1 MKIKFIAT
9 LALLAMTL
17 ASCDETTDTLGT
29 SLNTTID
36 HLDVASQTFNATS
49 RSVAIESVISRNST
63 GYLGC
68 IKDPETGAH
77 ITGDFMTQFNCLE
90 SFKLAPIDSIASRDE
105 DGKIIADS
113 CEVRL
118 FYTSYYGDSLAT
130 MKTTVYELARPMMES
145 EKYYSDFD
153 PLEEGYV
160 REGGLTK
167 SKAYTLENTSE
178 WADKANTSNKKRVY
192 VNNICI
198 RLNEPYTDKN
208 GVTYNNFGTY
218 ILRLYYEHPEYFR
231 SSYAFI
237 NNVLPGLFFKHTGG
251 LGSMAYVSIPQLNIY
266 YNMYIDGGQKVSSH
280 ITLFNGTEEVL
291 QTTTVTNENDA
302 LQQLVADNSCTYIK
316 SPSGIFTELTLPVD
330 EMMAGHE
337 NDTINTAKIVLNRIN
352 NSHWSEY
359 SLPAPSTLLMLE
371 TDSVKSFFEKGKL
384 ANYKNSYLASF
395 ASSTNRY
402 SFGNISDLIT
412 QMYRAKTEG
421 VKTNPNWLEQHPNW
435 NKIMLIPVKA
445 QYMTYNNS
453 SVLTSLSN
461 DMSLTSTRLQGGT
474 TPITINVIYSKF
486 K

>member
-1 MKIKFIAT
+1 
-9 LALLAMTL
+9 
-17 ASCDETTDTLGT
+17 
-29 SLNTTID
+29 
-36 HLDVASQTFNATS
+36 
-49 RSVAIESVISRNST
+49 
-63 GYLGC
+63 
-68 IKDPETGAH
+68 
-77 ITGDFMTQFNCLE
+77 
-90 SFKLAPIDSIASRDE
+90 
-105 DGKIIADS
+105 
-113 CEVRL
+113 
-118 FYTSYYGDSLAT
+118 
-130 MKTTVYELARPMMES
+130 
-145 EKYYSDFD
+145 
-153 PLEEGYV
+153 
-160 REGGLTK
+160 
-167 SKAYTLENTSE
+167 
-178 WADKANTSNKKRVY
+178 
-192 VNNICI
+192 
-198 RLNEPYTDKN
+198 
-208 GVTYNNFGTY
+208 
-218 ILRLYYEHPEYFR
+218 
-231 SSYAFI
+231 
-237 NNVLPGLFFKHTGG
+237 
-251 LGSMAYVSIPQLNIY
+251 
-266 YNMYIDGGQKVSSH
+266 MYIDGGQKVSSH

-291 QTTTVTNENDA
+291 QTTTVTNESDA